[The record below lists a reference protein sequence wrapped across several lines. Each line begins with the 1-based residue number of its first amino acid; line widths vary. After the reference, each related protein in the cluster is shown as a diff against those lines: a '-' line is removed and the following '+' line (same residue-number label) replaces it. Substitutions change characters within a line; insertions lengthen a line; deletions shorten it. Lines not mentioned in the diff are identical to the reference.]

1 MDTIIKVGLVGVGA
15 MGRGHFDNYIRLMEE
30 GFPVK
35 LVALCDIVPE
45 RFVGEGTRMN
55 IETGSKPIDASLY
68 HVYTDYREMMDRE
81 TLDYVDIALPTDLHC
96 EATIAALDKGLHV
109 LCEKP
114 MARSVAE
121 CEQMIAAAERNGR
134 KLMIGQCLR
143 FWPEYEF
150 LKACVDDG
158 RYGAVTCAY
167 FFRGGGTPKWSHE
180 NWLLTKA
187 RSGGCLLDQH
197 IHDVDTINW
206 LFGLPQAV
214 STLGRNI
221 IPGSGYD
228 AISTQ
233 YVYPDG
239 KVVNAQDD
247 WTLNGDFGFEM
258 IFRVN
263 FEKAGLL
270 FRTDGLTV
278 YPHDGK
284 SFKPE
289 ISHEQGYWYEIR
301 YFIEAIR
308 NNTPIE
314 TAPPKSTMQTIR
326 IAEVEERS
334 ADLKGEKILL

>member
-1 MDTIIKVGLVGVGA
+1 MEKIIKVGLVGIGA
-15 MGRGHFDNYIRLMEE
+15 MGRGHFDNYVRLMEE
-30 GFPVK
+30 GFPVQ

-45 RFVGEGTRMN
+45 RFQGEGTRMN
-55 IETGSKPIDASLY
+55 IETGSKPIDASRF
-68 HVYTDYREMMDRE
+68 HVYTDYLEMMDTE
-81 TLDYVDIALPTDLHC
+81 ELDYVDFALPTDLHC
-96 EATIAALDKGLHV
+96 EATVAALDKGFHV

-121 CEQMIAAAERNGR
+121 CERMIAAAERNNR

-143 FWPEYEF
+143 FWPEYVF
-150 LKACVDDG
+150 LKECVDDG

-206 LFGLPQAV
+206 LFGAPEAV

-233 YVYPDG
+233 YIYPDN

-258 IFRVN
+258 IYRVN
-263 FEKAGLL
+263 FETAGLI
-270 FRTDGLTV
+270 FRPDGLIV

-284 SFKPE
+284 AFKPE
-289 ISHEQGYWYEIR
+289 LSREQGYWHEIR

-308 NNTPIE
+308 NDTPIE
-314 TAPPKSTMQTIR
+314 TATPESTMQTIR
-326 IAEVEERS
+326 IAEAEERS
-334 ADLKGEKILL
+334 ADLRGDKVQI

>member
-1 MDTIIKVGLVGVGA
+1 MEKTIKVGLIGVGA
-15 MGRGHFDNYIRLMEE
+15 MGRGHFDNYVRLMEE
-30 GFPVK
+30 GFPVE

-45 RFVGEGTRMN
+45 RFAGEGTRMN
-55 IETGSKPIDASLY
+55 IETGSRPIDASRFRTY
-68 HVYTDYREMMDRE
+68 ADYREMMDKE
-81 TLDYVDIALPTDLHC
+81 ALDYVDIALPTDLHC
-96 EATIAALDKGLHV
+96 EATVAALDRGLHV

-114 MARSVAE
+114 MARSVTE
-121 CEQMIAAAERNGR
+121 CERMIAAAERNGR

-180 NWLLTKA
+180 NWLLTKE

-206 LFGLPQAV
+206 LFGLPEAV

-258 IFRVN
+258 VYRVN
-263 FEKAGLL
+263 FETAGLI
-270 FRTDGLTV
+270 FRQDGLTV
-278 YPHDGK
+278 YPHDGVA
-284 SFKPE
+284 FKPDL
-289 ISHEQGYWYEIR
+289 STEQGYWNEIR
-301 YFIEAIR
+301 YFIDAIR
-308 NNTPIE
+308 NETPIA
-314 TAPPKSTMQTIR
+314 TASPDSTMQTIR
-326 IAEVEERS
+326 IAEAEERS
-334 ADLKGEKILL
+334 AGLKGEKLPL